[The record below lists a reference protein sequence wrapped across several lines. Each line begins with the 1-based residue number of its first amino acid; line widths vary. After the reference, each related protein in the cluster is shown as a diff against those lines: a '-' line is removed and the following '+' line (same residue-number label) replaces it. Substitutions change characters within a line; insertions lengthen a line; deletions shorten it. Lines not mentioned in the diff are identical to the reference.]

1 MDYAKGKL
9 IAGLEFLGVRVS
21 VLDILRLNFHF
32 HSLGLGLYAS
42 FLRLLL

>member
-21 VLDILRLNFHF
+21 V
-32 HSLGLGLYAS
+32 SA
-42 FLRLLL
+42 